1 MEVEVKVKVKVK
13 RGRPALSRIVL
24 EEEGI
29 VVVLC
34 RPN

>member
-24 EEEGI
+24 EVEGI
-29 VVVLC
+29 VVVSY
-34 RPN
+34 